1 MPGLRQGLNRQ
12 TAWTLTKIALAL
24 GLTFVVFSQIS
35 LAQVIELGRNI
46 QVAWLLP
53 LCLTFFAIVWSSAR
67 RYWILI
73 GGQIPFQKLLG
84 LVVMQTALGNL
95 VATSAG
101 AAAYVGALK
110 GRHQVQITSSL
121 ASLVLSR
128 AFDL

>member
-1 MPGLRQGLNRQ
+1 MPGLLQGLKRQ

-24 GLTFVVFSQIS
+24 GLTFVVFS
-35 LAQVIELGRNI
+35 ELGRAQATELGRHI
-46 QVAWLLP
+46 QVAWLVR
-53 LCLTFFAIVWSSAR
+53 LCLRVLGVVWSSAR